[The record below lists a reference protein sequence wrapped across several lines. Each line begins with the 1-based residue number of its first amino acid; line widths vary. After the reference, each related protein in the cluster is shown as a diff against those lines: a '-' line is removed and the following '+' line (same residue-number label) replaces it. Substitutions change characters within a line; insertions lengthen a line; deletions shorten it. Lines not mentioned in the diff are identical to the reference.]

1 MKWHKFIGE
10 YSKLPSLSRTESK
23 NELVSDSFIVNENG
37 ENYLGT
43 LSFKDGRFVIT
54 CVNACGSIERIAL
67 TEEGVESMQ
76 WAKIEAPF

>member
-37 ENYLGT
+37 ENYIRIRRGM
-43 LSFKDGRFVIT
+43 GV
-54 CVNACGSIERIAL
+54 GSRKQCL
-67 TEEGVESMQ
+67 Q
-76 WAKIEAPF
+76 QR